1 MRSARPRISF
11 MRFAVIWFS
20 ALTAVTVVV
29 IIAAAGGWFATAM
42 R

>member
-1 MRSARPRISF
+1 

-20 ALTAVTVVV
+20 ALAAVTVVV

>member
-1 MRSARPRISF
+1 MRSARPQISF
-11 MRFAVIWFS
+11 LRFAFIWFS

-29 IIAAAGGWFATAM
+29 VIAAAGGWLEIA